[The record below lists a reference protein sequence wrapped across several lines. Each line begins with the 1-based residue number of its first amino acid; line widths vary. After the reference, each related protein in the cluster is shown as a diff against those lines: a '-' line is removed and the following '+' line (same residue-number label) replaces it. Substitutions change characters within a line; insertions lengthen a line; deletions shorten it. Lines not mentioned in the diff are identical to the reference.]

1 MSRPA
6 DPKDFSALAFS
17 ALIRIARRAI
27 FRLRNPSERFG
38 QRMAGLRP

>member
-6 DPKDFSALAFS
+6 DLENYSALAFS
-17 ALIRIARRAI
+17 ALIRIARRAN
-27 FRLRNPSERFG
+27 FRLRNPSDRCG